1 MNDRMMPIR
10 LAVGGLNFDTVHKG
24 LDDKFKKWFWEDSD
38 EVVRGIPHIKKTF
51 TGGDFSGHIGSTLRG
66 YDDVHGGFYF
76 GDRNEG
82 VIAQRLLT
90 LSFIT

>member
-1 MNDRMMPIR
+1 M
-10 LAVGGLNFDTVHKG
+10 V
-24 LDDKFKKWFWEDSD
+24 
-38 EVVRGIPHIKKTF
+38 
-51 TGGDFSGHIGSTLRG
+51 HIGSTLRG

-90 LSFIT
+90 LSFLTRVFRRGTLGDLP